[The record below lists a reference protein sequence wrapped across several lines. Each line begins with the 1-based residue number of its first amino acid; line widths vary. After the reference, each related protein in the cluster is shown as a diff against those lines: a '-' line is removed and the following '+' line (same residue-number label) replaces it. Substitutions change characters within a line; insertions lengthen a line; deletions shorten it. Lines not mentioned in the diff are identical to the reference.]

1 MMNDI
6 GEIFGKTL
14 TSLPAGQLGSNA
26 VEAVRQTGEGLSK
39 YLTDVIH
46 HLVPDLDLPGGGS
59 GEVLHK
65 ATEKVGSVANEMFKG
80 LRGVIESKPG
90 MGFWNSDLSKI
101 GEIAPWADQ
110 AGGPSHED
118 MVRAIIRG
126 IWNSQHPGEVLQPF
140 NPDLPLDQ
148 QAGFLDLSSL
158 SETQQSALDTLLKTT
173 SRADYL
179 ANTNG
184 VRDLF
189 NQFVAVT
196 K

>member
-1 MMNDI
+1 
-6 GEIFGKTL
+6 
-14 TSLPAGQLGSNA
+14 
-26 VEAVRQTGEGLSK
+26 
-39 YLTDVIH
+39 
-46 HLVPDLDLPGGGS
+46 
-59 GEVLHK
+59 
-65 ATEKVGSVANEMFKG
+65 MFKG